1 MSELMRGLNSIAH
14 RHEVAQLVRDR
25 GIQFVGL
32 LETRV
37 RRSNVQAVRAG
48 LLPNWAWFD
57 DYAGPGGRIWLAW
70 DELEVSVEVL
80 MVGEQF
86 IHCRLGNKRTSAN
99 CLISVV
105 YGECDPI
112 RRRLLWVD
120 LLTASATIGDSPWC
134 ALGDFN
140 IVIDE
145 SESLWGSAEVS
156 HAMAEFREFIM
167 DAGLIHLPFTGC
179 PFTWHNCSSGR
190 RSLWRRLD
198 RALVNDIWLNR
209 WPHSTYLSALPMT
222 SDHSPLIL
230 LGAERRP
237 LGVFSG
243 LTIFWLINRGF
254 SFQLGKC
261 GGIASLGLQCMGSL
275 ALMEKAQALF
285 DEFKDDILLQL
296 VQCRTVYC
304 KAVLMEDTML
314 RQRAKLRWLKDGDRC
329 SKAFFRKINATR
341 AKLRV
346 FQITN
351 SAGDVLTMADQ
362 VVSEFLSYYETLLGG
377 ERQNRSLNL
386 DFLKP
391 YLKHTLSS
399 EEIGKG

>member
-1 MSELMRGLNSIAH
+1 MIAIAVWNVRGLNSIAH
-14 RHEVAQLVRDR
+14 RHAVAQLVRDR

-237 LGVFSG
+237 VGGVFRFDNFLANQPGFLFSVRQVWRNR
-243 LTIFWLINRGF
+243 IFGTAMYGVTRKLRALKAVFRAQRKAKGDLAQNVCLA
-254 SFQLGKC
+254 Q
-261 GGIASLGLQCMGSL
+261 

-296 VQCRTVYC
+296 VQCVERFI
-304 KAVLMEDTML
+304 A
-314 RQRAKLRWLKDGDRC
+314 RQC
-329 SKAFFRKINATR
+329 
-341 AKLRV
+341 
-346 FQITN
+346 
-351 SAGDVLTMADQ
+351 
-362 VVSEFLSYYETLLGG
+362 
-377 ERQNRSLNL
+377 
-386 DFLKP
+386 
-391 YLKHTLSS
+391 
-399 EEIGKG
+399 